1 MANEPTAI
9 SPASL
14 ASLSTICYLPPWSRP
29 HIIGIAGSSGS
40 GKTSVASQII
50 KALNVPWT
58 VILPFDNF
66 YRPLSPAQR
75 EKAFANEY
83 DFDAPEALD
92 LDMLVNVLTNLR
104 QGKKVEVPMYSF
116 SEHNRTELSTTI
128 YGANVII
135 LEGIFTLYDPRI
147 LELLDLKV
155 FVDTDLDICMARRLR
170 RDIVHRGR
178 ELTGAMKQWFSFVK
192 PNFERYVRPTM
203 QQADV
208 VVPRGLD
215 NVVAIDMLIKH
226 VQRTLVSKSR
236 LHLEQLGQLVGIKGA
251 STTFATKEDIESLET
266 VRVLPQ
272 TPQVQAM
279 HTILFNR
286 ATTRD
291 DFVFYFERLMAILI
305 ESALD
310 YVPYETKKV
319 QTATGLDYIGLAATT
334 EICAVSILRAGACF
348 ETSLRRILP
357 AIAIGKVLI
366 QSNSRTGEPF
376 LHYLKLPSGIEN
388 KFILLVDA
396 QATTGAAAIMAIRVL
411 LDHGA
416 LPENICFVTYL
427 ADKRVAIR
435 RILAAYPKVKVVV
448 GKVEDQI
455 RRRFIDTRYF
465 GT

>member
-1 MANEPTAI
+1 MAHEHTLMSPT
-9 SPASL
+9 SL
-14 ASLSTICYLPPWSRP
+14 ASLSTKTSYYLPPWSRP

-58 VILPFDNF
+58 VILSFDNF
-66 YRPLSPAQR
+66 YRPLSRTQR
-75 EKAFANEY
+75 EQAFANEY

-92 LDMLVNVLTNLR
+92 LDMLVDVLTDLR
-104 QGKKVEVPMYSF
+104 HGKKVEVPVYSF
-116 SEHNRTELSTTI
+116 SEHNRTKLSTTI

-147 LELLDLKV
+147 VELLDLKV

-178 ELTGAMKQWFSFVK
+178 ELKGAMKQWFSFVK

-203 QQADV
+203 RQADV

-226 VQRTLVSKSR
+226 VQRTLAAKSR
-236 LHLEQLGQLVGIKGA
+236 LHLEQLGQLVG
-251 STTFATKEDIESLET
+251 TTDANTEFAAKAGMD

-286 ATTRD
+286 ATTRA

-310 YVPYETKKV
+310 YVPYEAKKV
-319 QTATGLDYIGLAATT
+319 KTATGREYTGLSATMET
-334 EICAVSILRAGACF
+334 CAVSILRAGACF

-376 LHYLKLPSGIEN
+376 LHYLKLPPHIEN

-416 LPENICFVTYL
+416 QPENICFVTYL
-427 ADKRVAIR
+427 ADKRAAIR